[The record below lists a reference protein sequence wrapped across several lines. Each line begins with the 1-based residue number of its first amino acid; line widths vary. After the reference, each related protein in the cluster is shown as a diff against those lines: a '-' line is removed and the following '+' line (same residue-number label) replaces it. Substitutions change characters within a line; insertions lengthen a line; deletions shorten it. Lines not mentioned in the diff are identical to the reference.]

1 MNKVKLW
8 IPNKLYQILVFEADK
23 NVPFETGGVFMG
35 YYAKNQ
41 DIVVTNLISAGEN
54 AVHKKN
60 RFTPDQNYQLE
71 EIASIYKEEDGTI
84 TYLGDWHTHPTSK
97 AELSFLDKRTLTKI
111 ACTPESKNKIPI
123 MIILGAYPEKWT
135 LKAVKFVSGKLF
147 LWPFIQCQYEE
158 LDIVFY
164 D

>member
-8 IPNKLYQILVFEADK
+8 IPNKLYQILVSEADE

-35 YYAKNQ
+35 YYAKDQ

-54 AVHKKN
+54 AIRKKT
-60 RFTPDQNYQLE
+60 RFTPDQDYQLE
-71 EIASIYKEEDGTI
+71 EIANLYKITGGDV
-84 TYLGDWHTHPTSK
+84 TYLGDWHTHPSNK

-111 ACTPESKNKIPI
+111 ACTQESKNKTPI
-123 MIILGAYPEKWT
+123 MIILGTYPEKWT

-147 LWPFIQCQYEE
+147 IWPFIQCKYEDLE
-158 LDIVFY
+158 VTFY